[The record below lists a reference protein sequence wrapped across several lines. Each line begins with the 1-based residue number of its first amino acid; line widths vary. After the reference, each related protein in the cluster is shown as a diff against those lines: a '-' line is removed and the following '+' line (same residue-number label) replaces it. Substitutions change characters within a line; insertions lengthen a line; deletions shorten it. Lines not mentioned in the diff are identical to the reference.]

1 MADQG
6 CGKLQGLDGNPRLF
20 QKLNMAS
27 QQLLRTCAPIHP
39 RLYRGK
45 KAAILVQQPL
55 QLDHIRQKLFLAD
68 NEAHFR
74 IAGLRRPI
82 LIGDLWRH
90 GMESSGSPTVGSVS
104 LTIVRFK
111 ECPAFANL
119 AKGHCAY
126 PSLATAP
133 FESVSTRVQPA
144 FPGRMPNNPNT
155 LQHRALE
162 NQMIQ
167 LEGVSR
173 RFHDGHQD
181 ILALREVDL
190 EVPQGQIMAIL
201 GRSGSGK
208 STLLHLVAGLDVPDQ
223 GRIRVGSTEVQT
235 LTEDRRTAFR
245 LKHIGFVFQFF
256 HLLPGLTAQENVMFP
271 AELAGHPRKEAKAR
285 ALDLL
290 ESVQLGPR

>member
-1 MADQG
+1 
-6 CGKLQGLDGNPRLF
+6 
-20 QKLNMAS
+20 
-27 QQLLRTCAPIHP
+27 
-39 RLYRGK
+39 
-45 KAAILVQQPL
+45 
-55 QLDHIRQKLFLAD
+55 
-68 NEAHFR
+68 
-74 IAGLRRPI
+74 
-82 LIGDLWRH
+82 
-90 GMESSGSPTVGSVS
+90 
-104 LTIVRFK
+104 
-111 ECPAFANL
+111 
-119 AKGHCAY
+119 
-126 PSLATAP
+126 
-133 FESVSTRVQPA
+133 
-144 FPGRMPNNPNT
+144 MPNNPNT

-208 STLLHLVAGLDVPDQ
+208 STLLHLIAGLDVPDQ

-290 ESVQLGPR
+290 ESVQLGPRASTYADRLSGGEQQRVAVARSLMLRPSVLLADEPTGNLDSETGDHVVELMFRLAREQGFTLILATHSADLARQADRRIEVRDGRIFSDSAPAKAAQ